1 MVVSGIGLTNLY
13 HFTHGDHPCVPLDSD
28 PAPDLPRI
36 ASERAGDQS
45 CPHSVETMAIC
56 VQAYGGASGNLAVR
70 TVATRGLYIGG
81 GIAPK
86 NIALL
91 SGSEFLDAFSQ
102 KGPRKDLLQ
111 TIPIKIITNAQAGLL
126 GAATYANEL

>member
-13 HFTHGDHPCVPLDSD
+13 HFTHGEHPGVPLDSD
-28 PAPDLPRI
+28 PSPTCRASLPSVRATRRVRTASRRWRFSCRRTGRRPAP
-36 ASERAGDQS
+36 
-45 CPHSVETMAIC
+45 
-56 VQAYGGASGNLAVR
+56 AVR

-91 SGSEFLDAFSQ
+91 SGPEFLDAFTQ
-102 KGPRKDLLQ
+102 KGPMTDLLQ
-111 TIPIKIITNAQAGLL
+111 AIPIKIITNAQAGLL